1 MYRSITLVYHIW
13 RQSHFSV
20 CTCFSS
26 RRNYKRWLLYVI
38 DPSLYQSVSENIAI
52 YHVMLKKLYEDVYV
66 NHDKMLAMLYTDLTM
81 CVENILM
88 LNTLLAK
95 KHMHFHL
102 RKS

>member
-1 MYRSITLVYHIW
+1 
-13 RQSHFSV
+13 
-20 CTCFSS
+20 
-26 RRNYKRWLLYVI
+26 
-38 DPSLYQSVSENIAI
+38 
-52 YHVMLKKLYEDVYV
+52 MLKKLYEDVYV